1 MKFYNKHPK
10 VRDTWLHVKV
20 PPTMI
25 GCDMKSW
32 AQRQTSTGRFYG
44 KYSSWQF
51 EDEADALLF
60 KLRWGYNTA

>member
-1 MKFYNKHPK
+1 MKFYNKNPK
-10 VRDTWLHVKV
+10 LRDTWFKV
-20 PPTMI
+20 ELRPVMI
-25 GCDMKSW
+25 GHDIKIW

-60 KLRWGYNTA
+60 KLRWGYNTI